1 MYNTEVLP
9 LAASRRLTAKPQAAI
24 AHEELSMFRGAFW
37 GMAAVACL
45 SLSGCGSKTDV
56 KYKIAVIPKGLTH
69 QHWLSVRRG
78 AERAA
83 ADLKAQGIPVEI
95 IWEGPRKESDSQEQI
110 KIIDQLPNRGI
121 HGMALAPQDKKS
133 MVDPVKRTVDQKI
146 PVVIIDSGLDEEEAK
161 RNPDLFIKYVA
172 TDNYNGGKMA
182 AEKLLDI
189 LAKDGKQDVKVALFR
204 YQPGS
209 ESTEQ
214 REQGFLDGVD
224 AAKKKG
230 LKVTVVSDEKYAGAT
245 VDSAQKEASPW
256 VKQLQKAGVH
266 GIFAVNESAT
276 HGLLNALRSEKMV
289 GAEAAK
295 KGEAVRLV
303 GFDSSETLI
312 QAVKEGDVQGLVVQD
327 PYRMGYLAVWTL
339 VRHLEGDDVS
349 AGGKYL
355 GTGEHFLT
363 KENIDSEEMLG
374 RYREE
379 AQSKRTIEKPEFKK
393 K

>member
-1 MYNTEVLP
+1 M
-9 LAASRRLTAKPQAAI
+9 SR
-24 AHEELSMFRGAFW
+24 EAFW
-37 GMAAVACL
+37 SLAAVACL
-45 SLSGCGSKTDV
+45 SLSGCRAKNDV

-83 ADLKAQGIPVEI
+83 ADFKAQGIPVEI

-146 PVVIIDSGLDEEEAK
+146 PVVIIDSGLDDEAT
-161 RNPDLFIKYVA
+161 NLFIKYVA

-182 AEKLLDI
+182 AEKLLEI
-189 LAKDGKQDVKVALFR
+189 LDKDGKKEMRVALFR

-214 REQGFLDGVD
+214 RENGFLDGVE
-224 AAKKKG
+224 AARKKG
-230 LKVTVVSDEKYAGAT
+230 VNVTVVRKDKYAGAT
-245 VDSAQKEASPW
+245 VETAEKEAVPW
-256 VKQLQKAGVH
+256 VEQLDKAGVQ

-276 HGLLNALRSEKMV
+276 HGLLNALRSAKMV
-289 GAEAAK
+289 GK
-295 KGEAVRLV
+295 KADKGKEMRVV

-312 QAVKEGDVQGLVVQD
+312 QAVREGDVQGLVVQD

-339 VRHLEGDDVS
+339 VRHLEGDDVTV
-349 AGGKYL
+349 GGKNL
-355 GTGEHFLT
+355 STGEHFLT
-363 KENIDSEEMLG
+363 KDNVDSDEMRG
-374 RYREE
+374 RYLEE
-379 AQSKRTIEKPEFKK
+379 AQAKRTIEKPEFKK